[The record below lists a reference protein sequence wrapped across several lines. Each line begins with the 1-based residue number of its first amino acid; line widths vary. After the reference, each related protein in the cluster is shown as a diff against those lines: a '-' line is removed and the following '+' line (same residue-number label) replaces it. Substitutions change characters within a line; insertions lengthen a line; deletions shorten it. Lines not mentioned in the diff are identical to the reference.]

1 MKKILKTIKN
11 FFQKVGKFFDKYLV
25 TPISKSVLFVTKKIG
40 GSGKK
45 VESWLSKTN
54 TLLFISLLISIT
66 LFIVIDQQI
75 LKYTQSTAEVL
86 ESLPVTADYNK
97 KAYVVEGIPETVD
110 ITLIGNKTDLFIAKQ
125 MPSPDITVDLTN
137 LGVGK
142 HEVKIKYNQSVGNL
156 KYMINPSTVTVEIFE
171 RKTQTA
177 SVSPDLLNQSSLDNK
192 LVVESV
198 NLDVDTDDVSI
209 SGPEYKLNQVATVKA
224 LINLSELGATKAGEY
239 KIENAPLRAYNSRGE
254 VVDVE
259 IVPSKVNATVTIK
272 SPADDIPIKIVL
284 EGEVVFGKA
293 IKSISS
299 SADKVTVYGSAE
311 AIEELKA
318 TGIEVKIDVSNLK
331 DDKTYKI
338 DLPKPVGI
346 KSMNINSIT
355 VQVSLDTISDRDIE
369 NVKINFDNVEPGYI
383 ANATKVED
391 EKLAVNV
398 QGVDSVIKSIT
409 SDDIYAYV
417 DLKGK
422 GPGTYKIEIYLKC
435 NDTKITCTRLK
446 KTIEVTVSKKNS

>member
-1 MKKILKTIKN
+1 MKKTLKTIKN
-11 FFQKVGKFFDKYLV
+11 FFQKIGKFFDKYLV
-25 TPISKSVLFVTKKIG
+25 TPISKSVLFITKKISN
-40 GSGKK
+40 SGKA
-45 VESWLSKTN
+45 VETWLSKTN
-54 TLLFISLLISIT
+54 TLLFVSLLISIT
-66 LFIVIDQQI
+66 MFIVIDQEI
-75 LKYTQSTAEVL
+75 LKYSQSTAEVL

-125 MPSPDITVDLTN
+125 MPSPEITVDLTN

-177 SVSPDLLNQSSLDNK
+177 SVTADLLNQSSLDSK

-198 NLDVDTDDVSI
+198 ELDANTDDVSI
-209 SGPEYKLNQVATVKA
+209 SGPEYKLKQVATVKA
-224 LINLSELGATKAGEY
+224 LIDLSELGITKAGEY
-239 KIENAPLRAYNSRGE
+239 KVENAPLKAYNSRGE

-259 IVPSKVNATVTIK
+259 IVPGKVNATVTVK
-272 SPADDIPIKIVL
+272 SPAEDIPIKIVL

-293 IKSISS
+293 IKSITPSV
-299 SADKVTVYGSAE
+299 DKVTVYGSSE
-311 AIEELKA
+311 AIEALKS
-318 TGIEVKIDVSNLK
+318 TGIEVKVDVTNLK
-331 DDKTYKI
+331 DNKIYKM

-346 KSMNINSIT
+346 KSMSVNSIT
-355 VQVSLDTISDRDIE
+355 IQVVLDTISDRDIE
-369 NVKINFDNVEPGYI
+369 NVKINFDNVESGYI
-383 ANATKVED
+383 ANATRVED

-422 GPGTYKIEIYLKC
+422 GPGTYKVDIYLKC
-435 NDTKITCTRLK
+435 SDTKITCTRLK
-446 KTIEVTVSKKNS
+446 KTIEVAITKKK